1 MDRIWVC
8 GTHDVGSIPTESTK
22 YMSNKKIENKL
33 KNKVEG
39 SKFIKNF
46 KNFFINWW
54 LTIILIL
61 GLFVYPYF
69 SNKTEV
75 KNNINISEIP
85 VLIKENKVSE
95 IKVLGDKL
103 EIISGTTTY
112 TSKKENGVSVVET
125 LHDFGVSTSSVSNI
139 KINILE
145 EASWKGYLGLFG
157 LLLPILFLVLMIF
170 MLMRS
175 VKGAN
180 MGALS
185 FGNTRAKKIMPDD
198 KNALVTFADVAGAKV
213 AKQEL
218 EEIVEFLK
226 KPEKF
231 LEIGAVIPKGVL
243 MTGAPGTGKT
253 LLARA
258 VAGEAKVPFFH
269 LSGSEFVEMFVG
281 VGASRVR
288 DLFNEAKK
296 SAPAII
302 FIDEIDSIGRSR
314 GVGQG
319 GGNDE
324 REQTLNQILVEMDGF
339 EKTEKVIVMAA
350 TNRSDVLDTALLRPG
365 RFDRHIIIDLPD
377 RTERKEILEVH
388 IKNKKLENNINLELV
403 ATRTPGFSGAELAS
417 LINESAIQAVRDNRK
432 EITQADILK
441 SIEKVMLGAE
451 RKSHLMGEK
460 EKKLVAYHEAG
471 HALVAAVLPNA
482 DPVHKISII
491 SRGSAGG
498 YTLKLPTDERR
509 LTNKLV
515 FEDDIAMTFG
525 GYAAEE
531 LIEGVTST
539 GPSSDIEQATAMARA
554 MVTRYGM
561 SELVGPI
568 AIESDRNILSYG
580 RSGGD
585 KIYSEEFN
593 KIVDSEIK
601 RIVEEGRDKARVVV
615 REYRAVLDA
624 IVAELLEKENLERDD
639 FEKILKD
646 FNIPIKK

>member
-1 MDRIWVC
+1 ML
-8 GTHDVGSIPTESTK
+8 E
-22 YMSNKKIENKL
+22 KKENKNL
-33 KNKVEG
+33 KNKVEE
-39 SKFIKNF
+39 SKFF
-46 KNFFINWW
+46 KNLKSFLINWW

-75 KNNINISEIP
+75 KNNITISELSTF
-85 VLIKENKVSE
+85 VKQNKVTD
-95 IKVLGDKL
+95 IKVIGDKL

-112 TSKKENGVSVVET
+112 TSKKENGVGVVET
-125 LHDFGVSTSSVSNI
+125 LYDFGVSTSSVSGI
-139 KINILE
+139 KINISDDT
-145 EASWKGYLGLFG
+145 SWKSYLGLFG
-157 LLLPILFLVLMIF
+157 LLLPVLFLILMIF

-198 KNALVTFADVAGAKV
+198 KEGGITFKDVAGAKV

-226 KPEKF
+226 RPEKF

-365 RFDRHIIIDLPD
+365 RFDRRIIIDLPD
-377 RTERKEILEVH
+377 RIERKEILEVH
-388 IKNKKLENNINLELV
+388 IKNKKLEAGINLELV
-403 ATRTPGFSGAELAS
+403 ATRTPGFSGAELAA

-432 EITQADILK
+432 EITETDLLN

-561 SELVGPI
+561 SEKVGPI

-580 RSGGD
+580 RSSGD
-585 KIYSEEFN
+585 KIYSEDFN

-601 RIVEEGRDKARVVV
+601 RIVEEGRDKARSVV
-615 REYRAVLDA
+615 REYKIVLEA
-624 IVAELLEKENLERDD
+624 IVTALLQKENLERDD
-639 FEKILKD
+639 FEKILKE

>member
-1 MDRIWVC
+1 ML
-8 GTHDVGSIPTESTK
+8 E
-22 YMSNKKIENKL
+22 KKENKNL
-33 KNKVEG
+33 KNKVEE
-39 SKFIKNF
+39 SKFF
-46 KNFFINWW
+46 KNLKSFLINWW

-75 KNNINISEIP
+75 KNNITISELSTF
-85 VLIKENKVSE
+85 VKQNRVTD
-95 IKVLGDKL
+95 IKVIGDKL

-112 TSKKENGVSVVET
+112 TSKKENGVGVVET
-125 LHDFGVSTSSVSNI
+125 LYDFGVSTSSVSGI
-139 KINILE
+139 KINISDDT
-145 EASWKGYLGLFG
+145 SWKSYLGLFG
-157 LLLPILFLVLMIF
+157 LLLPVLFLILMIF

-198 KNALVTFADVAGAKV
+198 KEGGITFKDVAGAKV

-226 KPEKF
+226 RPEKF

-365 RFDRHIIIDLPD
+365 RFDRRIIIDLPD
-377 RTERKEILEVH
+377 RIERKEILEVH
-388 IKNKKLENNINLELV
+388 VKNKKLEAGINLELV
-403 ATRTPGFSGAELAS
+403 ATRTPGFSGAELAA

-432 EITQADILK
+432 EITETDLLN
-441 SIEKVMLGAE
+441 SVEKVMLGAE

-561 SELVGPI
+561 SEKVGPI

-593 KIVDSEIK
+593 KVVDSEIK
-601 RIVEEGRDKARVVV
+601 RIVEEGRDKARSVV
-615 REYRAVLDA
+615 REYKIVLEA
-624 IVAELLEKENLERDD
+624 IVTALLQKENLERDD
-639 FEKILKD
+639 FEKILKE

>member
-1 MDRIWVC
+1 M
-8 GTHDVGSIPTESTK
+8 
-22 YMSNKKIENKL
+22 NKKEDKNKIVSSDFIKKL
-33 KNKVEG
+33 K
-39 SKFIKNF
+39 SFLA
-46 KNFFINWW
+46 NWW
-54 LTIILIL
+54 LTIFLIL
-61 GLFVYPYF
+61 AIFVYPYITQK
-69 SNKTEV
+69 SVDNKSIT
-75 KNNINISEIP
+75 ISELSNL
-85 VLIKENKVSE
+85 VKENKVSE
-95 IKVLGDKL
+95 IKVINDKL
-103 EIISGTTTY
+103 EIISGTTTLA
-112 TSKKENGVSVVET
+112 SKKENGVGVIET
-125 LHDFGVSTSSVSNI
+125 LYNFGVSTTSIGNI
-139 KINILE
+139 KINIGE
-145 EASWKGYLGLFG
+145 EAAWKGYIGVTAIF
-157 LLLPILFLVLMIF
+157 LPILFFGLMIF
-170 MLMRS
+170 LLLRS

-198 KNALVTFADVAGAKV
+198 KDGGVSFKDVAGAKV
-213 AKQEL
+213 AKEEL
-218 EEIVEFLK
+218 MEIVEFLK

-231 LEIGAVIPKGVL
+231 LDIGAVIPKGVL

-258 VAGEAKVPFFH
+258 VAGEAKVPFYH

-296 SAPAII
+296 SAPSII

-314 GVGQG
+314 GVGVG

-365 RFDRHIIIDLPD
+365 RFDRRIIIDLPD
-377 RTERKEILEVH
+377 RGERKEILEVH
-388 IKNKKLENNINLELV
+388 IKNKKLEAGINLELV
-403 ATRTPGFSGAELAS
+403 ATRTPGFSGAELAA
-417 LINESAIQAVRDNRK
+417 LINESAIQAVREDRK
-432 EITQADILK
+432 EITEADLLK

-451 RKSHLMGEK
+451 RKNHLMGEE

-491 SRGSAGG
+491 SRGNAGG

-531 LIEGVTST
+531 LIVGVTST

-580 RSGGD
+580 RSSGD

-593 KIVDSEIK
+593 KVVDSEIK

-615 REYRAVLDA
+615 REYRQVLEK
-624 IVAELLEKENLERDD
+624 IVLVLLEKENLERDD
-639 FEKILKD
+639 FENILKE
-646 FNIPIKK
+646 FNIPLKK

>member
-1 MDRIWVC
+1 
-8 GTHDVGSIPTESTK
+8 
-22 YMSNKKIENKL
+22 MSNKN
-33 KNKVEG
+33 KNKNFVT
-39 SKFIKNF
+39 KIKTF
-46 KNFFINWW
+46 LANWW
-54 LTIILIL
+54 LTILIL
-61 GLFVYPYF
+61 VSFFIYPYF
-69 SNKTEV
+69 SNV
-75 KNNINISEIP
+75 KSANSEINISEVSNFINQ
-85 VLIKENKVSE
+85 NKISE
-95 IKVLGDKL
+95 IKLLDNKL

-112 TSKKENGVSVVET
+112 TSKKENGVGLLQT
-125 LHDFGVSTSSVSNI
+125 LSDFGAASTSIAKV
-139 KINILE
+139 KITVIE
-145 EASWKGYLGLFG
+145 ESSWKGYLGVLGLF
-157 LLLPILFLVLMIF
+157 LPILFLGLMVF
-170 MLMRS
+170 MLMRG

-180 MGALS
+180 MSALS
-185 FGNTRAKKIMPDD
+185 FGNTRAKKIDPDD
-198 KNALVTFADVAGAKV
+198 KKSKVTFADVAGARV
-213 AKQEL
+213 AKEEL
-218 EEIVEFLK
+218 SEIVEFLK

-258 VAGEAKVPFFH
+258 VAGESSVPFFH
-269 LSGSEFVEMFVG
+269 LSGSEFIEMFVG

-314 GVGQG
+314 GIGQG

-350 TNRSDVLDTALLRPG
+350 TNRSDVLDIALLRPG
-365 RFDRHIIIDLPD
+365 RFDRRIVIDLPD
-377 RTERKEILEVH
+377 RSERKEILEVH
-388 IKNKKLENNINLELV
+388 IKNKKLESGINLELV

-417 LINESAIQAVRDNRK
+417 LINESAIQAVRENRK
-432 EITQADILK
+432 EISESDLLK
-441 SIEKVMLGAE
+441 SIEKIMLGSE
-451 RKSHLMGEK
+451 RKNHLMGDK

-491 SRGSAGG
+491 SRGNAGG

-561 SELVGPI
+561 SEKVGPI
-568 AIESDRNILSYG
+568 AIESDRNIITYG

-585 KIYSEEFN
+585 KIYSEDFS
-593 KIVDSEIK
+593 KVIDAEIK
-601 RIVEEGRDKARVVV
+601 RILEEGREKARKIV
-615 REYRAVLDA
+615 REYRDVLEK
-624 IVAELLEKENLERDD
+624 IVSVLVEKENLERDD
-639 FEKILKD
+639 FENILRE
-646 FNIPIKK
+646 FNIAIKK